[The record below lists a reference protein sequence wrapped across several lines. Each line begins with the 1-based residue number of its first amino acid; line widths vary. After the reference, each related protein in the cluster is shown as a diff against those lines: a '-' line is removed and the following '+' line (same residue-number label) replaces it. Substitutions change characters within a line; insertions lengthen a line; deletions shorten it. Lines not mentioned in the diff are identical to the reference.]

1 MKITFLQQ
9 GLTFTIG
16 DNNTVPT
23 FSAPIGPNI
32 KQLVRFTQVGADTSL
47 SVYVVTDVNGT
58 TESGHTVSLKN
69 IYDGMIFDLSSLAP
83 LTGKDVVLRTN
94 GSTLRDGVRV
104 SVTVRFTTPTGKA
117 FSVYVYPCGSLRLG
131 NTGAANTFSEFNYA
145 RTGLNPE
152 LRDGHMVSRVEGTM
166 AVAGFYDGIP
176 FAGTGLNPGGSDLG
190 MLTTNAIV
198 GIFIAKFDKATVS
211 VYLRNTSPAG
221 YIRVA
226 AYGGNLYEDIRAG
239 ETRRVELPL
248 RDTGDLVP
256 IFFLRSYDT
265 VSVSFVATRMALNV
279 GGCAAPYSLG
289 DTDKTAR
296 GSASYMG
303 YLTDYRDGYF
313 NALTREE
320 TGQRSGGDFLDAGNG
335 VSATGATFLNS
346 VYYPSY
352 EGAAMQLYLI
362 DKVGWLGTRI
372 STNYLSGYRPT
383 PEEYFQRDKAYI
395 WGGDPSKITLYGVER
410 YKKKLYYDE
419 PLEKKI
425 ILRWL
430 NSRGAWDSMYFVNFK
445 MAPQINS
452 TGTVDSFDFNV
463 SVVIDWDNEEALY
476 YLTRSPYIMA
486 LTPSDVGQWGWATS
500 ESNGVFALQGGNI
513 GKTLNLKFN
522 YKINQA

>member
-9 GLTFTIG
+9 GATFTIG
-16 DNNTVPT
+16 DYDVVPT
-23 FSAPIGPNI
+23 FTAPIGPNI
-32 KQLVRFTQVGADTSL
+32 KQLVKFTEVGSDTSL
-47 SVYVVTDVNGT
+47 SVYVVTDVNGA

-69 IYDGMIFDLSSLAP
+69 VYDGMLFDLSSLAP
-83 LTGKDVVLRTN
+83 LMGKDVVSRTIN
-94 GSTLRDGVRV
+94 SSSRDGFRLTA
-104 SVTVRFTTPTGKA
+104 TVRFTTPTGKA
-117 FSVYVYPCGSLRLG
+117 FSFYVYPCGSLRLG

-145 RTGLNPE
+145 RTGLNPVMGPGS
-152 LRDGHMVSRVEGTM
+152 LVSRVAG
-166 AVAGFYDGIP
+166 AAAIAGFYDGIP
-176 FAGTGLNPGGSDLG
+176 FAGAGLNPAGSSLGALTSDAVGGVS
-190 MLTTNAIV
+190 
-198 GIFIAKFDKATVS
+198 IAKFDKATMS

-239 ETRRVELPL
+239 ETRRVELSL
-248 RDTGDLVP
+248 RDTGSVVP
-256 IFFLRSYDT
+256 AFVLRSYDT

-289 DTDKTAR
+289 DTDKTRR
-296 GSASYMG
+296 GSTPYMG

-313 NALTREE
+313 NALAREE
-320 TGQRSGGDFLDAGNG
+320 TGQRSAGDFLDSGNG
-335 VSATGATFLNS
+335 VSATGAAFLNS
-346 VYYPSY
+346 VYYPIY
-352 EGAAMQLYLI
+352 GGAAMQLYLI
-362 DKVGWLGTRI
+362 DGDGHLLQDI
-372 STNYLSGYRPT
+372 SSNIFSGRRPS
-383 PEEYFQRDKAYI
+383 PEEYFQQDKAYI
-395 WGGDPSKITLYGVER
+395 WDDGPSNLHLYGVER

-445 MAPQINS
+445 MTPQINS

-476 YLTRSPYIMA
+476 YLTRSPHIMA
-486 LTPSDVGQWGWATS
+486 LTPADVGQWGWATS

-513 GKTLNLKFN
+513 GMTLNLKFN